1 MDTALGPAGVTSASS
16 LRASP
21 SGSPHAAHPLASR
34 EASSSSLAFLMEPV
48 PSSPA
53 SKLYS
58 VGELCPLQGDLCREK
73 LVNVVM
79 LWLVDCTTVMP
90 PPSTP
95 PPPNTVTCLSSGAA
109 WAPGASRTFCQGK
122 GCCFHD
128 LKIVGSENRRKPKF
142 PGILFCFSPPP
153 CGSPFLTCFNTAV
166 SHMMDSSLKSCWPWC
181 SGGCAH
187 VLI

>member
-16 LRASP
+16 LHASP

-79 LWLVDCTTVMP
+79 LWLVVCTTVMP
-90 PPSTP
+90 PPQP
-95 PPPNTVTCLSSGAA
+95 PHPPTLLPASALGRPGLQGLPGHSARERAAAFMTSRLWEVKTVENLNFLGY
-109 WAPGASRTFCQGK
+109 
-122 GCCFHD
+122 CFAFLPH
-128 LKIVGSENRRKPKF
+128 LVAH
-142 PGILFCFSPPP
+142 
-153 CGSPFLTCFNTAV
+153 PF
-166 SHMMDSSLKSCWPWC
+166 
-181 SGGCAH
+181 
-187 VLI
+187 